1 MVVDCLKILIF
12 NCQSLPLVA
21 SELVAGS
28 ILIAFRSQTS
38 CEPWSKDGINGFWSS
53 HYKKGIPCNG
63 QINLYLGIDDHPPT
77 WMLHDISSNIWLLL
91 VIFGYRSHSIPLN
104 VPFSDSG
111 IITISGFDFLTLQ
124 TRTQLC
130 SPIHLGSVCMPHGQ
144 KSHVMRWVVDPRKT
158 GNIDFPFRWWARS

>member
-1 MVVDCLKILIF
+1 MTTIDDQYTFTVCEAPIVAYRGPFRSSSCEKKCDFPLWKNYHEKLLELAFNSQKMVVDYLKILIF
-12 NCQSLPLVA
+12 KCQSLPLVA

-28 ILIAFRSQTS
+28 ILIAFRWKTS

-53 HYKKGIPCNG
+53 HYKKGVPCNG
-63 QINLYLGIDDHPPT
+63 QINFYLGIDDHPPT

-111 IITISGFDFLTLQ
+111 I
-124 TRTQLC
+124 TR
-130 SPIHLGSVCMPHGQ
+130 
-144 KSHVMRWVVDPRKT
+144 
-158 GNIDFPFRWWARS
+158 